1 MVAGTVGA
9 FLGSLI
15 GVACIVLISK
25 LGYVSVASGVVM
37 AVCSLKGY
45 ALLGGK
51 LTKRG
56 AVISSL
62 LMIVMTYIA
71 NKLCFAL
78 AVMEVVSETEKIS
91 FFRIYQSIG
100 QLLEDNELSR
110 IFWGE
115 LVMLYLFTLAGG
127 AAELFS
133 AFRKP
138 VNHPE
143 SSSGPAEL
151 SG

>member
-1 MVAGTVGA
+1 MNPEWEQEKPRDNVVAGTVGA

-91 FFRIYQSIG
+91 FFRIYQSCWKTTNSVG
-100 QLLEDNELSR
+100 Y
-110 IFWGE
+110 FGE
-115 LVMLYLFTLAGG
+115 
-127 AAELFS
+127 
-133 AFRKP
+133 
-138 VNHPE
+138 NW
-143 SSSGPAEL
+143 
-151 SG
+151 